1 MSDRA
6 QWIKEAE
13 ENAKKYSNLIKQN
26 NQYLID
32 ELVNSK
38 NNSLDQLQKAQDNAI
53 YKINASRSTINQ
65 NNEDAAKQLNI
76 NRLLALKDNSS
87 SMNRAGLGTQGIV
100 GSQVNSINNNYGTNL
115 TELLKN
121 RTSEL
126 NNLEMKKNDANLG
139 YDTDRINLLNEYGK
153 NLANL
158 RSEIDSKALNQYNT
172 SYNQYLNMKQQE
184 YDDAQKAAAQAEA
197 IRQFNDEM
205 AYKRELMAQEKLNN
219 DRNYNLSLQKL
230 YASSGGSRGSGGS
243 LSFDDDTDSSKN
255 NQFQGTN
262 LNRTMSVKMS
272 NKTAQKFSDELPE
285 VMNSTYLEKYLAQKQ
300 KEANLSE
307 NDIEKILQSYG
318 YK

>member
-53 YKINASRSTINQ
+53 YKINASRSIINQ

-87 SMNRAGLGTQGIV
+87 SMNRAGLGAQGIV

-126 NNLEMKKNDANLG
+126 NNLEMQKNDANLG

-285 VMNSTYLEKYLAQKQ
+285 VMDSNYLEKLLAQKQ
-300 KEANLSE
+300 KEKKLS
-307 NDIEKILQSYG
+307 
-318 YK
+318 

>member
-13 ENAKKYSNLIKQN
+13 ENAKKYSDLIKQN

-53 YKINASRSTINQ
+53 YKINASKSTINQ

-126 NNLEMKKNDANLG
+126 NNLEIQKNDANLD

-172 SYNQYLNMKQQE
+172 SYNQYLTMKQQE

-230 YASSGGSRGSGGS
+230 YASSGGSGGS
-243 LSFDDDTDSSKN
+243 LSFDDDTDNSKN
-255 NQFQGTN
+255 SQLQRTN

-285 VMNSTYLEKYLAQKQ
+285 VMDSTYLEKYLAQKQ

>member
-13 ENAKKYSNLIKQN
+13 ENAKKYSDLIKQN

-53 YKINASRSTINQ
+53 YKINASKSTINQ

-126 NNLEMKKNDANLG
+126 NNLEIQKNDANLG

-172 SYNQYLNMKQQE
+172 SYNQYLSMKQQE

-205 AYKRELMAQEKLNN
+205 AYKRELMAQEKINN

-230 YASSGGSRGSGGS
+230 YASSGGSGGS
-243 LSFDDDTDSSKN
+243 LSFDDDTNNSKN
-255 NQFQGTN
+255 SQLQGTN

-285 VMNSTYLEKYLAQKQ
+285 VMDSTYLEKYLAQKQ

>member
-126 NNLEMKKNDANLG
+126 NNLEIQKNDANLG

-230 YASSGGSRGSGGS
+230 YASSGGSKGS
-243 LSFDDDTDSSKN
+243 LSFDDDTDNSKN
-255 NQFQGTN
+255 SQLQGTN

-285 VMNSTYLEKYLAQKQ
+285 VMDSAYLEKYLAQKQ

>member
-76 NRLLALKDNSS
+76 NRLLALKDNAS

-126 NNLEMKKNDANLG
+126 NNLEIQKNDANLG

-230 YASSGGSRGSGGS
+230 YASSGGSKGS
-243 LSFDDDTDSSKN
+243 LSFDDDTDNSKN
-255 NQFQGTN
+255 SQLQGTN

-285 VMNSTYLEKYLAQKQ
+285 VMDSAYLEKYLAQKQ

>member
-126 NNLEMKKNDANLG
+126 NNLEMQKNDANLG

-285 VMNSTYLEKYLAQKQ
+285 VMDSNYLEKYLAQKQ

>member
-13 ENAKKYSNLIKQN
+13 ENAKKYSDLIKQN

-53 YKINASRSTINQ
+53 YKINASKSTINQ

-126 NNLEMKKNDANLG
+126 NNLEIQKNDTNLG

-172 SYNQYLNMKQQE
+172 SYNQYLSMKQQE

-205 AYKRELMAQEKLNN
+205 AYKRELMAQEKINN
-219 DRNYNLSLQKL
+219 DRNYNLNLQKL
-230 YASSGGSRGSGGS
+230 YASSKNSPT
-243 LSFDDDTDSSKN
+243 FDDDTDNPKN
-255 NQFQGTN
+255 NQLQGTS
-262 LNRTMSVKMS
+262 LNRTMGVKMS

-285 VMNSTYLEKYLAQKQ
+285 VMDSTYLEKYLAQKQ

-307 NDIEKILQSYG
+307 NDIEKILKSYG

>member
-6 QWIKEAE
+6 KWIKEAE
-13 ENAKKYSNLIKQN
+13 ENAKKYSDLIKQN

-53 YKINASRSTINQ
+53 YKINASKSTINQ

-126 NNLEMKKNDANLG
+126 NNLEIQKNDANLG

-158 RSEIDSKALNQYNT
+158 RSQIDSKALNQYNT

-184 YDDAQKAAAQAEA
+184 YDDEQKAAAQAEA

-230 YASSGGSRGSGGS
+230 YASSGSSS
-243 LSFDDDTDSSKN
+243 DFTDNTNDFDN

-262 LNRTMSVKMS
+262 LNRYMSVKMS

-285 VMNSTYLEKYLAQKQ
+285 TMNSSELENLLAQKQ
-300 KEANLSE
+300 QEAKLSDR
-307 NDIEKILQSYG
+307 DIEKILKSYG

>member
-13 ENAKKYSNLIKQN
+13 ENAKKYSDLIKQN

-53 YKINASRSTINQ
+53 YKINASKSTINQ

-121 RTSEL
+121 RTSEI
-126 NNLEMKKNDANLG
+126 NNLEIQKNDANLG

-172 SYNQYLNMKQQE
+172 SYNQYLSMKQQE

-230 YASSGGSRGSGGS
+230 YASSGGSGGS
-243 LSFDDDTDSSKN
+243 LSFDDDTNNSKN
-255 NQFQGTN
+255 SQLQGTN

-285 VMNSTYLEKYLAQKQ
+285 VMDSTYLEKYLAQKQ

>member
-230 YASSGGSRGSGGS
+230 YASSGGSRDSGGS

-285 VMNSTYLEKYLAQKQ
+285 VKDSTYLEKYLAQKQ
-300 KEANLSE
+300 KEDNLSE

>member
-87 SMNRAGLGTQGIV
+87 SMNRAGLGAQGIV

-126 NNLEMKKNDANLG
+126 NNLEIQKNDANLG

-230 YASSGGSRGSGGS
+230 YASSGGSKGS
-243 LSFDDDTDSSKN
+243 LSFDDDTDGSKN
-255 NQFQGTN
+255 NQLQGTN

-272 NKTAQKFSDELPE
+272 NKTAQKFSNELPE
-285 VMNSTYLEKYLAQKQ
+285 VMDSAYLEKYLAQKQ

>member
-126 NNLEMKKNDANLG
+126 NNLEMQKNDANLG

-158 RSEIDSKALNQYNT
+158 RSEIDTKALNQYNT

-230 YASSGGSRGSGGS
+230 YASSSGSGSSGGS
-243 LSFDDDTDSSKN
+243 LTFDDDINNSKN
-255 NQFQGTN
+255 NQLQGTN

-272 NKTAQKFSDELPE
+272 NKTAQKFSDGLPE
-285 VMNSTYLEKYLAQKQ
+285 VMDSTYLEKYLAQKQ

>member
-13 ENAKKYSNLIKQN
+13 ENAKKYSDLIKQN

-53 YKINASRSTINQ
+53 YKINASKSTINQ

-100 GSQVNSINNNYGTNL
+100 GSQVNSTNNNYGTNL

-126 NNLEMKKNDANLG
+126 NNLEIQKNDTNLG

-172 SYNQYLNMKQQE
+172 SYNQYLSMKQQE

-205 AYKRELMAQEKLNN
+205 AYKRELMAQEKINN
-219 DRNYNLSLQKL
+219 DRNYNLNLQKL
-230 YASSGGSRGSGGS
+230 YASSGGSSG
-243 LSFDDDTDSSKN
+243 FTDDTDNSSN
-255 NQFQGTN
+255 NQLQGTS
-262 LNRTMSVKMS
+262 LNRYMGVKMS

-285 VMNSTYLEKYLAQKQ
+285 TMNSSELENLLAQKQ
-300 KEANLSE
+300 KEAKLSD
-307 NDIEKILQSYG
+307 NDIEKILKSYG

>member
-100 GSQVNSINNNYGTNL
+100 GSQVNSIYNNYGTNL

-126 NNLEMKKNDANLG
+126 NNLEIQKNDANLG

-230 YASSGGSRGSGGS
+230 YASSGGSKGS

-255 NQFQGTN
+255 NQLQGTN

-285 VMNSTYLEKYLAQKQ
+285 IMDSTYLEKYLAQKQ